1 MSKYLSILLVGIG
14 SILFL
19 SCNQDDSG
27 NMNFPRDLSIQTIE
41 EQSRDMYEVNQDST
55 TTEIAV
61 TNFWNDY
68 SDSLSMIFMD
78 DSSLANLLP
87 PSVAYNLNITL
98 ESDSEIRFYGTNS
111 LGVSFDTTYTYSMQ
125 GDKLFIDAQ
134 PDKPYF
140 YYAEDNDNYYQPMI
154 IYTNMSSLNIDVFRE
169 ELYLTQSEAMRQTLI
184 NDPFFEVM
192 PGDTLAINLYRLI
205 YD

>member
-98 ESDSEIRFYGTNS
+98 ESDSEIRLYGVNG
-111 LGVSFDTTYTYSMQ
+111 LGESFDTTATY
-125 GDKLFIDAQ
+125 FIQDDRLYLDD
-134 PDKPYF
+134 PDTPYF
-140 YYAEDNDNYYQPMI
+140 YIDNEDHYYQPVVM
-154 IYTNMSSLNIDVFRE
+154 YTNMSSLHFDLHYE
-169 ELYLTQSEAMRQTLI
+169 ELYLTQSEEMRQTLI